1 MPGYT
6 RRKQGRGFVYL
17 DRTGRPIDDERRE
30 RIRALMIPPAW
41 TDVWICTDER
51 GHLQATGTD
60 AAGRRQY
67 LYHPDWRI
75 QRDRGKFQRIER
87 FAEALPDVRSAV
99 AEDLGRTGFPRER
112 VLACGVRLLDRG
124 LFRVGTED
132 YADDGSFGLAT
143 LRKDHVTVHRDHA
156 SFDFVGKAG
165 KRHRIDL
172 HDSDVLPVLRGLR
185 RRRDPGNEDLLAW
198 KDSAG
203 WHDVRS
209 ADVNAYLKDAIGED
223 DFSAKDFRTWHA
235 TVLAAV
241 LLAERGPVRSQRAA
255 KRAIADASRGVAAQ
269 LGNTPAVARR
279 SYIDPR
285 VIQRYEDGE
294 TIDVRSVR
302 SLDEPGPEIE
312 EAVLNLLRAHDESGH
327 RAAA

>member
-17 DRTGRPIDDERRE
+17 DRNRRPIDGERRE
-30 RIRALMIPPAW
+30 WIRALMIPPAW
-41 TDVWICTDER
+41 TDVWICSDER

-67 LYHPDWRI
+67 LYHPEWRT
-75 QRDRGKFQRIER
+75 QRDRGKFRRIER
-87 FAEALPDVRSAV
+87 FAGALPELRATVTDDLRRS
-99 AEDLGRTGFPRER
+99 GYPRER
-112 VLACGVRLLDRG
+112 ILACGVRLLDRG

-132 YADDGSFGLAT
+132 YAADGAFGLAT
-143 LRKDHVTVHRDHA
+143 IRKDHVTVHQEHA

-165 KRHRIDL
+165 KRQRVDV
-172 HDSDVLPVLRGLR
+172 HDQELLPILKGLR
-185 RRRDPGNEDLLAW
+185 RRRDASDDLLAW
-198 KDSAG
+198 KDRAG

-209 ADVNAYLKDAIGED
+209 ADINAYLKEGIGED

-241 LLAERGPVRSQRAA
+241 LLAERGPARSERAA
-255 KRAIADASRGVAAQ
+255 ERAIAEASRGVAAQ

-285 VIQRYEDGE
+285 VIQRYQDAE
-294 TIDVRSVR
+294 TIDVRRVR
-302 SLDEPGPEIE
+302 SLDDPGPEIE
-312 EAVLNLLRAHDESGH
+312 VAVLDLLRSHGESGH
-327 RAAA
+327 REAA